1 MLNGVSSSHEAILH
15 IVTLHI
21 QRHRSVGAGARRGD
35 ASSGNSR
42 NARSSLLR
50 DRNTSVAL

>member
-21 QRHRSVGAGARRGD
+21 QRHRSVGAGAHRGD